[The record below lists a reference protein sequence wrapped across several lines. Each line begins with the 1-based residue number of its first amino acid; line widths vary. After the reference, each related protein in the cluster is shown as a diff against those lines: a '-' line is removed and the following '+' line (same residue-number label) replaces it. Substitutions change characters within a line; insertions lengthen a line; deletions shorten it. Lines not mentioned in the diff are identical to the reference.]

1 MNITET
7 YRLSFRPWY
16 PGYQRFFLECDE
28 ELRRSADTPKT
39 RARKTFGNHSSKAS
53 GTQGTAM
60 GD

>member
-28 ELRRSADTPKT
+28 DTSGEA
-39 RARKTFGNHSSKAS
+39 ARKTFGNHSSKAS